1 VRVGVDT
8 SVLVRAHVA
17 SLPEHPAA
25 RTFLKGLLD
34 RPDVTIVVTPAV
46 LHELVH
52 VITDPRRFDPPV
64 VMAEALALARLYLGR
79 ANVECLATDA
89 DALADALA
97 LVEKHDLGR
106 RRLADTLFAATLL
119 RHGVRRLVTANPAD
133 FAVFSGLQLVEPRAA
148 SGVS

>member
-8 SVLVRAHVA
+8 SVLVCAHVA
-17 SLPEHPAA
+17 SLAEHPAA